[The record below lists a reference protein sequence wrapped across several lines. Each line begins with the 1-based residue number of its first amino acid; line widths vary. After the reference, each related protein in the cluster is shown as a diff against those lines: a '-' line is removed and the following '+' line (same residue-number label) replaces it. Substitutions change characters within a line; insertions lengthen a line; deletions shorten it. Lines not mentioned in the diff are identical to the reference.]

1 MAEIIVIGGGIV
13 GASVAYRLA
22 LTGARV
28 TLLEA
33 GHLAAGTSGASFA
46 WLNANNKPPLD
57 YHLLNTGGMAEHRIL
72 AREFGDAPWLHLDG
86 NIEWAA
92 DEAAQA
98 VLIEKVGR
106 LRAWGYQMEMLT
118 TTELRA
124 LEPDLV
130 PPPGVALAAFFPAEG
145 YADVPLLVGTLARTA
160 ERAGATIRT
169 GCRVA
174 EVVHSGGRVA
184 GIVTEHG
191 ERIGADMVVSCVG
204 RWSEEFAR
212 VAGFHLPME
221 PTVGMLVVT
230 AAAPVRLHAVLNSP
244 AINVRPDG
252 GGRLRLQ
259 AVEFDSITTPDTP
272 TIPLPETAHRVY
284 ERAVSVLPTLAGTPI
299 EAALVGVRA
308 IPGDGYPVIGPV
320 PGAEG
325 LYIACTHSGVTM
337 GPLIGRIVAR
347 EITTGA
353 VDSRIATFRPERLI
367 RQAESGVGIER

>member
-1 MAEIIVIGGGIV
+1 MTEIVIIGGGIV

-33 GHLAAGTSGASFA
+33 GGLAGGTSGASFA
-46 WLNANNKPPLD
+46 WLNANNKPPLA
-57 YHLLNTGGMAEHRIL
+57 YHILNTGGMAEHRIL
-72 AREFGDAPWLHLDG
+72 AAEFGVAPWLHLDG

-92 DEAAQA
+92 DEAGHAA
-98 VLIEKVGR
+98 LIEKVGR
-106 LRAWGYQMEMLT
+106 LRAWGYQVELLT
-118 TTELRA
+118 TAELRA

-145 YADVPLLVGTLARTA
+145 YADVPLLVGTLARAA

-169 GCRVA
+169 GCRVTKVIHA
-174 EVVHSGGRVA
+174 SGRVA
-184 GIVTEHG
+184 GVITDSG
-191 ERIGADMVVSCVG
+191 ERIAAEMVVSCVG
-204 RWSEEFAR
+204 RWSGEFAR
-212 VAGFHLPME
+212 IAGFHLPME

-230 AAAPVRLHAVLNSP
+230 AAAPVRLRAVLNSP
-244 AINVRPDG
+244 TINVRPDG

-259 AVEFDSITTPDTP
+259 ATDFDEITTPDMP
-272 TIPLPETAHRVY
+272 TTPLPETAHRVY
-284 ERAVSVLPTLAGTPI
+284 ERAVSVLPHLAGTPI

-308 IPGDGYPVIGPV
+308 IPGDGYPVVGPA
-320 PGAEG
+320 PGMEG
-325 LYIACTHSGVTM
+325 LYVVCTHSGVTM
-337 GPLIGRIVAR
+337 GPLLGRIVAR

-367 RQAESGVGIER
+367 RHRGGDESIQR